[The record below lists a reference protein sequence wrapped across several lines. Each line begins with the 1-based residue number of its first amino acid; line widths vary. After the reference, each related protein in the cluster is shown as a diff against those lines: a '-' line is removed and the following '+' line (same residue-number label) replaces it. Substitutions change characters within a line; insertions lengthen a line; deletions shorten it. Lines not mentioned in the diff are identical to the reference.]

1 MSPTEGTGPTL
12 EGRGIRL
19 RAWREADVPRLVAI
33 LAQPSVARWWTP
45 GEPATLAA
53 DWLEDEGHAAT
64 TFVIER
70 EGNVV
75 GSVQAW
81 EEDEPDYRS
90 AGIDI
95 FLSDEAQGRGHGP
108 DAIRTLATWLF
119 RERGHH
125 RLTIDPAAANDR
137 AIRAYRK
144 VGFRPIGVAR
154 HYERGRDGTW
164 HDGLLMD
171 LLESDLT

>member
-1 MSPTEGTGPTL
+1 MRPPGGSGPTL
-12 EGRGIRL
+12 EGRDVRL
-19 RAWREADVPRLVAI
+19 RAWREADVHRLEEI

-70 EGNVV
+70 DGRVF
-75 GSVQAW
+75 GSIQAW

-95 FLSDEAQGRGHGP
+95 FLADEAQGRGYGP
-108 DAIRTLATWLF
+108 DAIRVLAAWLF
-119 RERGHH
+119 GARGHH
-125 RLTIDPAAANDR
+125 RLTIDPAAANER

-154 HYERGRDGTW
+154 QYERGRDGTW

-171 LLESDLT
+171 LLPEELT